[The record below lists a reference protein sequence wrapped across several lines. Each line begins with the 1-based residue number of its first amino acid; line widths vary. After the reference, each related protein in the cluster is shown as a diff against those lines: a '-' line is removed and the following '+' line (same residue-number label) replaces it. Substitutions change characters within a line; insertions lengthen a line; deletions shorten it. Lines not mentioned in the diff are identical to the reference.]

1 MENVLVQHIVST
13 PDVVGGK
20 PRIDGHRIRVMDIVT
35 WHEKRGLS
43 HDEILELYPGLTLA
57 DVHAALAYYFDHQD
71 EIESDFEDEATFVYE
86 LRPQYASVL
95 REKLGD

>member
-1 MENVLVQHIVST
+1 MENVPVQHIVST
-13 PDVVGGK
+13 PDVFGGK

-43 HDEILELYPGLTLA
+43 PDEILDLYPGLTLA
-57 DVHAALAYYFDHQD
+57 DVHAALAYYFDHKA
-71 EIESDFEDEATFVYE
+71 EIESDFEDEVAFVYE
-86 LRPQYASVL
+86 LRPHYASVL